1 MKRISLAL
9 AAGSMILLG
18 GATACSSATGAAA
31 ADPAAAKAAA
41 GAESQAGTQAG
52 AQPGSPAGSQD
63 GSPEVIAAPAQ
74 VQVPPGNKRAATF
87 HGEGVQIYGCTDGAW
102 TLTKP
107 SAIMSDGG
115 KAVAL
120 HDKGPI
126 WTSTVDGSTVAAT
139 AVPGKAVQHA
149 DAIPEI
155 LLKSDQDSGK
165 GVFGTVTYIQRLAT
179 KGGLAPK
186 SSCNAGDV
194 TATPYSAEYAFWTAN

>member
-18 GATACSSATGAAA
+18 GATACSSASGAAA
-31 ADPAAAKAAA
+31 ADPGAPAKAAA
-41 GAESQAGTQAG
+41 GAQSGTQA
-52 AQPGSPAGSQD
+52 QD
-63 GSPEVIAAPAQ
+63 QTGTQGGTPEVIAAPAQ
-74 VQVPPGNKRAATF
+74 VQVPPGNKRVATF

-102 TLTKP
+102 TLIQP
-107 SAIMSDGG
+107 AAIMSDNG

-120 HDKGPI
+120 HSKGPV

-155 LLKSDQDSGK
+155 LLKSDQDTGK
-165 GVFGTVTYIQRLAT
+165 GVFGTVTYVQRLAT

-186 SSCNAGDV
+186 GACTTGQQTS
-194 TATPYSAEYAFWTAN
+194 TPYSAEYAFWAAN